1 MKQSLAKDSLS
12 REKSQNSHEI
22 RTNASSFYEI
32 VNSNETARSVFTGNL
47 WHPIP
52 LSLSLSLSLSFL

>member
-22 RTNASSFYEI
+22 RTNASSFYEL

-47 WHPIP
+47 
-52 LSLSLSLSLSFL
+52 